1 MSGFRLGRGMF
12 NFVRYVACAL
22 IFPSAVIAAEN
33 PSVDSEDKVV
43 SGMSILGNDETPKSL
58 YIVPWKSTGD
68 GTAKNLTSGNL
79 DDEIEP
85 VDKDEF
91 IRELENYRDRNPG

>member
-1 MSGFRLGRGMF
+1 MF
-12 NFVRYVACAL
+12 KYVRYVACVL
-22 IFPSAVIAAEN
+22 IFPAAVIAAEN
-33 PSVDSEDKVV
+33 PLSENEEKVV

-79 DDEIEP
+79 DDEIKP

-91 IRELENYRDRNPG
+91 IRDLENYRDRNPG